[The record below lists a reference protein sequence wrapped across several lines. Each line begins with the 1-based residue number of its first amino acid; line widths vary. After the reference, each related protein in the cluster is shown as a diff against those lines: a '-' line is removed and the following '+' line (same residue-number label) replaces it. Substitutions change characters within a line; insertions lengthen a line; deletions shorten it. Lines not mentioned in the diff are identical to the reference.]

1 MEKMDIW
8 NSLNRP
14 PKSALKTIKGGRL
27 SGMTDISP
35 QWRYQA
41 MTEQF
46 GPIGTGWK
54 FEIVKLWSEQGS
66 GDQIFAFATINL
78 SYKMISDEWSEP
90 TPGIGGSML
99 VATEKSGLHSSDEA
113 YKMAVTDALSVAMKA
128 LGVAADIYAGLWD
141 GSKYRDAPPEQK
153 KDTKNQSQR
162 STPPPENRQSV
173 SSSTTPATDPQMT
186 ALRKMGVK
194 RGMVEKDIEA
204 FLISLYGTA
213 DITKDQASTL
223 IGNFDNQHAEY
234 TKAQVSDGNGEAT

>member
-1 MEKMDIW
+1 MENMDIW

-14 PKSALKTIKGGRL
+14 PKSALKTIRGGRL

-54 FEIVKLWSEQGS
+54 YEIVKLWSEQGS
-66 GDQIFAFATINL
+66 GDQTFAFATVNL

-90 TPGIGGSML
+90 IPGIGGSML

-153 KDTKNQSQR
+153 KDTKSQNQR
-162 STPPPENRQSV
+162 STPPENRQSV
-173 SSSTTPATDPQMT
+173 SNTTTPATTNQMN
-186 ALRKMGVK
+186 AVRKMGAHK
-194 RGMVEKDIEA
+194 GMVEDEISA
-204 FLISLYGTA
+204 FLMAMYGTT
-213 DITKDQASTL
+213 DLDKSQASSL

-234 TKAQVSDGNGEAT
+234 TKSQVSDGNGDAPV